1 LARDNYTCQYCGHV
15 SRDLTVD
22 HVVPRSM
29 GGGDTWE
36 NLVACCRRC
45 NLIKGD
51 RTPQQAGMKLA
62 RKPRRPNFVPYL
74 SLTQYAKALSREAW
88 RDFLPVYDGFTP
100 ETTD

>member
-1 LARDNYTCQYCGHV
+1 
-15 SRDLTVD
+15 
-22 HVVPRSM
+22 
-29 GGGDTWE
+29 
-36 NLVACCRRC
+36 
-45 NLIKGD
+45 
-51 RTPQQAGMKLA
+51 MKLA